1 MRFTSSLLVAAATV
15 AAATFTG
22 CTKSEPDKPAAAA
35 PAVGNSIQ
43 GTVLETLPAAPYT
56 YLRVKAAQG
65 EVWAAVPAADVK
77 VGATVT
83 VTVQVKMDKF
93 QSTSLNRTFDSVY
106 MGTLAGAAPVA
117 AAPAAMPPATMP
129 PAAMMP
135 SAGTPPAMPAAHGA
149 MTTPPV
155 AMEKVAKATGP
166 DAHAI
171 AEIYARKNDLKDRTI
186 SVKGKVTKALSG
198 IMGKTWIH
206 LSDGSG
212 KPQTKDFDLPVTTKD
227 AATVGEVVTVKG
239 VLHIDRDFGSGYLY
253 PVIVEDAKI
262 VR

>member
-1 MRFTSSLLVAAATV
+1 MRFTPSLLVAAATV
-15 AAATFTG
+15 SACTFSG
-22 CTKSEPDKPAAAA
+22 CTKSEPEKPAAAA
-35 PAVGNSIQ
+35 PVAASSIQ

-65 EVWAAVPAADVK
+65 EVWAAVPAGDVK

-83 VTVQVKMDKF
+83 VMVQVRMDKF
-93 QSTSLNRTFDSVY
+93 QSTTLNRTFDSVY

-117 AAPAAMPPATMP
+117 AAPVSAAPAAMPPAGA
-129 PAAMMP
+129 PA
-135 SAGTPPAMPAAHGA
+135 AMPAAHGA